1 MWYSDFTSILKL
13 KTTQFLS
20 SVVFCLILVA
30 FFYLGVKFAL
40 GSYLDRTDMGL
51 GYVFIYIFVLPVY
64 VVVSGGV
71 VLQAMVFVRRNWNQQ
86 LGPWRASLV
95 VSAVAGALAT
105 FGLLRL
111 QVNVKPTA
119 ADWWI
124 GHFWVQWLFVSLPWF
139 FAGWITLRLWPFEEE
154 KKHAG
159 SILVDF
165 P

>member
-1 MWYSDFTSILKL
+1 MWYSDLTSILKL
-13 KTTQFLS
+13 KTNQFLS
-20 SVVFCLILVA
+20 RVVFCLILVA
-30 FFYLGVKFAL
+30 FFYLWVKIDPG
-40 GSYLDRTDMGL
+40 GSIGSAEMGL
-51 GYVFIYIFVLPVY
+51 GYVFLYIFVLPIY
-64 VVVSGGV
+64 VLLSFGL
-71 VLQAMVFVRRNWNQQ
+71 VLQTMVFVRRNWNRQ
-86 LGPWRASLV
+86 LGPLRASLV

-119 ADWWI
+119 GAWWI
-124 GHFWVQWLFVSLPWF
+124 GHFWVQWFFVSMPWF
-139 FAGWITLRLWPFEEE
+139 FAGWITLRLWPLEAE